1 MPLDQALTVEKS
13 TDADANIRMTG
24 ISSAISS
31 DEVSPM
37 AAGRPVNDNTT
48 TAINLGNYRQGKFTS
63 VVSKTKF
70 EDLQEVELDNG
81 DTVWSAIQ
89 TIDGNQYSFYLQKSE
104 IFSTVE
110 LKEATQAEAEALAK
124 EYEIQVEQTY
134 IVIDGKKYFI
144 NMAVPLHFGNGDKSS
159 MWMQAGLF
167 ILGDSALGGA
177 VAAAIKA
184 FGMDAFKDAFKELSS
199 ALFKVIWGVLRGIVT
214 GIYRFLVTIISGI
227 VLEAGLE
234 VTLRAAAS
242 AAGEAWTK
250 SVAKITARR
259 VAYAF
264 AGAVLLVGTLL
275 FLEFVL
281 HRSYQNTYIYN
292 LTDYDLSYSLPYKD
306 KGEIANAQN
315 DTIKGKE
322 VKTGPNNIPLGTWYN
337 GSAFRFQSGSDF
349 HGLGYVIKLNFHPK
363 GKTEIVKTFTCMF
376 EVPFSGENSLAAT
389 TEEVKDYEAY
399 FKKNDGVN
407 RKTQFSAHDDHHE
420 IIVTYDYLTGKHKDP
435 ETGQDL
441 YLYSSLVVIR
451 DKTA

>member
-1 MPLDQALTVEKS
+1 MPLDQALLVEDT

-24 ISSAISS
+24 ISSALSS
-31 DEVSPM
+31 DVVSPM
-37 AAGRPVNDNTT
+37 ATGRPVNDNTT
-48 TAINLGNYRQGKFTS
+48 TEINLGNYRQGKFTR
-63 VVSKTKF
+63 VVSKTQF
-70 EDLQEVELDNG
+70 HDLQEVELDNG

-89 TIDGNQYSFYLQKSE
+89 TIDGNEYSFYLQKSE
-104 IFSTVE
+104 ILGTVD
-110 LKEATQAEAEALAK
+110 LKEISQAEAEALAK
-124 EYEIQVEQTY
+124 EYDIKVEQTY
-134 IVIDGKKYFI
+134 LEIDGKKYHV

-159 MWMQAGLF
+159 LWMQAGLF

-214 GIYRFLVTIISGI
+214 GIYRFLSTIVGGI
-227 VLEAGLE
+227 ILEVGLSATLEAATE
-234 VTLRAAAS
+234 
-242 AAGEAWTK
+242 AAGKAWSK

-259 VAYAF
+259 IGYAF
-264 AGAVLLVGTLL
+264 AGAVLLVGSLL
-275 FLEFVL
+275 FLEYVL

-292 LTDYDLSYSLPYKD
+292 LTDYDISYTLPYKD

-322 VKTGPNNIPLGTWYN
+322 VKYGPNKTPLGNWYN

-349 HGLGYVIKLNFHPK
+349 HGLGYVVKLNFHPK

-376 EVPFSGENSLAAT
+376 EIPFSGENSLAAT